1 MNRIKYLL
9 FAIIM
14 SLVLI
19 PNVSAKGVEIK
30 SITLDSKSNNT
41 VIKSEPTFNGL
52 VMDFDVSFKQK
63 DDFAKYKVIVKNDT
77 NIDYKIASDTS
88 FNKSEHITYTYDVE
102 NVLKPK
108 GEAIV
113 YVTITYS
120 KEVDP
125 EELTDGMY
133 KEENKAIIQ
142 LLNKEGEIANPN
154 TGVNSIIIISLLL
167 LVLLI
172 STVMI
177 KKKKKVL
184 VPIIISILLIPTI
197 VYAVETLKLTINV
210 KVQIESGHKVS
221 YVINTPGVFKNEELE
236 EYNIERSDCKKTYY
250 IGDMTEENK
259 YNYCETTISRTDDKF
274 YKSGERVT
282 IKDFSVNRITTEKLV
297 NGQWVYYCEEQEPKV
312 YLCDNDTPIYPDQ
325 LDRWGYSI
333 GPRTNNPN
341 GLDSDKETMNFS
353 SIHYDEWETYKRLT
367 VDAQETFSMP
377 EHDVVFYI
385 NNYFDR

>member
-41 VIKSEPTFNGL
+41 VIKSQPTFNGL

-154 TGVNSIIIISLLL
+154 TGINSIIIISLLI

-172 STVMI
+172 STIMI

-184 VPIIISILLIPTI
+184 LPIIISIFLIPTI
-197 VYAVETLKLTINV
+197 VYAVEILKLTINV

-221 YVINTPGVFKNEELE
+221 YVINTPGVFKNEEIE

-259 YNYCETTISRTDDKF
+259 YNYC
-274 YKSGERVT
+274 
-282 IKDFSVNRITTEKLV
+282 
-297 NGQWVYYCEEQEPKV
+297 
-312 YLCDNDTPIYPDQ
+312 
-325 LDRWGYSI
+325 
-333 GPRTNNPN
+333 
-341 GLDSDKETMNFS
+341 
-353 SIHYDEWETYKRLT
+353 
-367 VDAQETFSMP
+367 
-377 EHDVVFYI
+377 
-385 NNYFDR
+385 